1 MADIELVTF
10 AELKTLLDLD
20 GTTIAEY
27 PALALL
33 QSSVLSAIESY
44 IGRLLTSEER
54 TEIIYVGNNPS
65 DMISLPGIPITTV
78 SSVTVSIY
86 GDDETLSENSDFV
99 IDEFGIRMLYKFR
112 LAKITIIYT
121 GGLSET
127 NGILKRA
134 ALMQTA
140 YEWQGKEQIGAS
152 YTSNEGGSVTR
163 PELGLLKEVKRLL
176 NSEIH
181 PLRWS

>member
-33 QSSVLSAIESY
+33 QTSVLSAIESY

-54 TEIIYVGNNPS
+54 TNTLHIGGTSTSIIP
-65 DMISLPGIPITTV
+65 LPGIPIASV
-78 SSVTVSIY
+78 ASVTASSQ
-86 GDDETLSENSDFV
+86 GSDSDFEENSDYV
-99 IDEFGIRMLYKFR
+99 IDSFGIRL
-112 LAKITIIYT
+112 LHKIQITKLTIVYT
-121 GGLSET
+121 GGLTET
-127 NGILKRA
+127 NGNLKRA
-134 ALMQTA
+134 ALMQIA
-140 YEWQGKEQIGAS
+140 YEYQGKEQIGAS

-163 PELGLLKEVKRLL
+163 PELSLLKEVRRILDGEK
-176 NSEIH
+176 H
-181 PLRWS
+181 PLMWV